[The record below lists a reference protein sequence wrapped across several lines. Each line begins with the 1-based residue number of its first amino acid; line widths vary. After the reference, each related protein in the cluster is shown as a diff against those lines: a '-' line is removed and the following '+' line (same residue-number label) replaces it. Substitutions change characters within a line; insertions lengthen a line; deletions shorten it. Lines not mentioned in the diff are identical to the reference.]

1 MLTSIDVIITY
12 RREEYKIHDNKR
24 CSLAHIRPQI
34 PVIICATFTV
44 LATFLE
50 NSLTIFFAKQ
60 LHHALLLSFSRT
72 IIRKSGSSLRI
83 SANIFQIWSKEAGYE
98 EIAVGFRPM
107 RNGKIFKRI
116 ISSYWMRS
124 SMIWRIL
131 QIKVCYAPY
140 RHGFSNSFE
149 SQLKPLVFVTFSFFQ
164 YVLNFKTCL
173 PRSM

>member
-1 MLTSIDVIITY
+1 MQSSTYSASNTSY
-12 RREEYKIHDNKR
+12 HLCYFY
-24 CSLAHIRPQI
+24 
-34 PVIICATFTV
+34 CACYVFRKQ
-44 LATFLE
+44 FDY
-50 NSLTIFFAKQ
+50 FFCKTKQ